1 MNRLLVIALAAL
13 AALIVWVGLVGVGA
27 RYGWLRPAVAARGD
41 TAGFMRW
48 AERRYEHRS
57 RGDIVIVMLEH
68 GRPVQTWAAS
78 HDRTV
83 DQTSLF
89 QVASLSKWITAWGVM
104 TLVEQRKIDLD
115 APVSRYLTRWRLPPS
130 AYDNNQVTVRRL
142 LSHTAGLTDG
152 LGFLGYPPNQAPPTI
167 EQELTRTRDGQ
178 PGAAAVRMGAAADGT
193 WRYSGGGYLI
203 LQLLIEEVSHE
214 PFNAYMRRAVLQPLG
229 MTQSTFVDPDPA
241 HLAEHF
247 GARGETRAPATYTA
261 VGAASLFTSAD
272 DLTRFLQAQRSG
284 GGVLKAGDVAAMR
297 TPTAFL
303 YGFPVWGLGQ
313 ALYAPDGAGGYVVGH
328 DGGNAPAINTTA
340 RIDPAT
346 GDGLI
351 VLETGNPTLA
361 AEIGGT
367 WTWWTT
373 GVIPLDTLV
382 LFEARG
388 VLILLGAGAAMILMI
403 AMMVALMGRRPQ

>member
-1 MNRLLVIALAAL
+1 
-13 AALIVWVGLVGVGA
+13 
-27 RYGWLRPAVAARGD
+27 
-41 TAGFMRW
+41 
-48 AERRYEHRS
+48 
-57 RGDIVIVMLEH
+57 
-68 GRPVQTWAAS
+68 
-78 HDRTV
+78 
-83 DQTSLF
+83 
-89 QVASLSKWITAWGVM
+89 
-104 TLVEQRKIDLD
+104 
-115 APVSRYLTRWRLPPS
+115 
-130 AYDNNQVTVRRL
+130 
-142 LSHTAGLTDG
+142 
-152 LGFLGYPPNQAPPTI
+152 
-167 EQELTRTRDGQ
+167 
-178 PGAAAVRMGAAADGT
+178 
-193 WRYSGGGYLI
+193 
-203 LQLLIEEVSHE
+203 
-214 PFNAYMRRAVLQPLG
+214 MRRAVLQPLG

-367 WTWWTT
+367 WTWWKT